1 VFRSGFSKRILNF
14 NSPAFAKRSRIF
26 IRTNEPPLRQHS
38 TLELALRAVALAQFA
53 VAILNL
59 FLIRIMKW
67 KPDLDRAPL
76 LIREVFRIHVVF
88 ISITLA
94 IFGVLTWRFA
104 HEIASAASPLAIWFG
119 AAIGLFW
126 LVRSAMQWL
135 HYSGSHWRGN
145 PLRTLIHWTLFL
157 GYGAMAL
164 LYFSAVFWR
173 NG

>member
-1 VFRSGFSKRILNF
+1 VNPSGLIS
-14 NSPAFAKRSRIF
+14 
-26 IRTNEPPLRQHS
+26 
-38 TLELALRAVALAQFA
+38 LETALRAVALAQFA

-88 ISITLA
+88 ISITLS
-94 IFGVLTWRFA
+94 IFGTLTWRFA
-104 HEIASAASPLAIWFG
+104 FEIARASSPLTIWL
-119 AAIGLFW
+119 AVAIGLFW

-135 HYSGSHWRGN
+135 HYSASHWHGN
-145 PLRTLIHWTLFL
+145 SLRTLIHWTLFL
-157 GYGAMAL
+157 GYGSMAIIYL
-164 LYFSAVFWR
+164 AAAFWR